1 MALWRREPQPGLIHH
16 SDLGSQ
22 YTSVEFGKRLKE
34 AGLLSSMGSVSD
46 AYDNTLAESFVS
58 SLKTELLY
66 RHSWPTRE
74 SARVVIF
81 EYIETFY
88 NPRRRH

>member
-1 MALWRREPQPGLIHH
+1 M
-16 SDLGSQ
+16 
-22 YTSVEFGKRLKE
+22 KE
-34 AGLLSSMGSVSD
+34 AGLLPSMGSVPD

-58 SLKTELLY
+58 SLRTELLY

-74 SARVVIF
+74 SASVAVF

-88 NPRRRH
+88 NPRRRRHSALGYLSPIEYEEVRMEEVVAA